1 MKITDAILE
10 CAYKV
15 RDRIAYAIQGG
26 NWATL
31 LWNIGLVLA
40 VVLAVLALG
49 AGILVLAW
57 KVFGTFLGKFF
68 TVLLVAFILIL
79 SYKMNR
85 KDSKDKQPDYGKPIK
100 LDEWADDIYDYVR
113 DAVFLVLRA
122 VSEYTNIVTPS
133 RASAIELPDEPYTIE
148 DGYVVFNFLGKICGQ
163 IEPDQLKE
171 DIQRTFRQMHRA
183 HELNGIP
190 RDLAII
196 NGAYYCPLQILGK
209 PQDLGDHVQIQVV
222 FATEKTVELTRARK
236 LLDLDHALQVRRKQR
251 ETHDDDPLFR

>member
-1 MKITDAILE
+1 MKISDALLE
-10 CAYKV
+10 YWYKV
-15 RDRIAYAIQGG
+15 RDRMAYAIQDGD
-26 NWATL
+26 WATL
-31 LWNIGLVLA
+31 LWNIGFILA
-40 VVLAVLALG
+40 VVLAALALG

-57 KVFGTFLGKFF
+57 KVLGTLLGKIFA
-68 TVLLVAFILIL
+68 VPLVAFILIL

-85 KDSKDKQPDYGKPIK
+85 KDKQPGDGKPIK
-100 LDEWADDIYDYVR
+100 LDEWADGIYDYVR